1 MISEK
6 ELKYFSYNF
15 KNASCLGKMYLL
27 PKIHKR
33 LHDVPGRPVI
43 SNCGT
48 PTEKLSEFLDHHL
61 QPVMKAGKSYIK
73 DSGDFLEKLKTLGNI
88 PSNAILVTADVVGL
102 YPSIPHD
109 AGLKTSYEKLEERT
123 EKKIPSA
130 NLVEMADFVLKNYFF
145 EFDTK
150 IIQQISG
157 TAIGTKCAPPY
168 ACLFMDRVEN
178 EFLDSELVKP
188 WLWLRY
194 IDDVF
199 FIWTES
205 EEKLEGFLNRLN
217 DFHPNL
223 KFTHEKSKSSVNFL
237 DVSVSIVDNKIETD
251 LYCKPTDCHQFLHF
265 NSAHPFHNKKS
276 IVYSQGLRIKR
287 LCSSPVAFEK
297 QLESLR
303 SWFCKRGYPQ
313 KVVDEQLKKV
323 SEITMHDLMGR
334 SGKKETGVPL
344 IVTYYPR
351 FHKKAFHIFV
361 CRRTS
366 QERFYT
372 SSPPRWNPPCRGE
385 GAYH

>member
-1 MISEK
+1 
-6 ELKYFSYNF
+6 
-15 KNASCLGKMYLL
+15 
-27 PKIHKR
+27 
-33 LHDVPGRPVI
+33 
-43 SNCGT
+43 
-48 PTEKLSEFLDHHL
+48 
-61 QPVMKAGKSYIK
+61 MKAGKSYIK

-102 YPSIPHD
+102 YSSITHD
-109 AGLKTSYEKLEERT
+109 AGLKGLYEKLEKRT
-123 EKKIPSA
+123 EKKIPSE
-130 NLVEMADFVLKNYFF
+130 NLVEMADFVLKNNFF

-157 TAIGTKCAPPY
+157 TAIGTKFAPPY
-168 ACLFMDRVEN
+168 ACLFMDWVEN

-205 EEKLEGFLNRLN
+205 KEKLEGFLNRLN

-251 LYCKPTDCHQFLHF
+251 LHCKPTDCHQFLHF

-297 QLESLR
+297 HLESLR

-313 KVVDEQLKKV
+313 KVVDEQLKRV
-323 SEITMHDLMGR
+323 SEITMHNLIGR

-344 IVTYYPR
+344 IATYHPR
-351 FHKKAFHIFV
+351 FHNLNNIIRKHFTF
-361 CRRTS
+361 
-366 QERFYT
+366 
-372 SSPPRWNPPCRGE
+372 
-385 GAYH
+385 